1 MPARDGTGPFGSG
14 PVGRGMGMCRDGYAG
29 WGWGRGR
36 GFMRGFCVRSLPTNP
51 GDEKT
56 WLESQK
62 AWLESQLQSIQERLR
77 EENDR

>member
-14 PVGRGMGMCRDGYAG
+14 PVGRGMGPCRDGYA
-29 WGWGRGR
+29 GWGRGR
-36 GFMRGFCVRSLPTNP
+36 GFMRGFGVRSLPATP

-62 AWLESQLQSIQERLR
+62 VWLESQLQSIKERLH